1 MLFKYNRIYKTNAA
15 LFLSLV
21 LLISLTSCGGTDS
34 GSQTQTTAAVQ
45 SLEEDSAVETA
56 ASAESAKEE
65 VPPSPASY
73 VFDDPDALYINDGTI
88 SGLYYFYRPE
98 QGTLQEFAEFS
109 DMTPPQAARVMTVG
123 ITDDGKALYTDSE
136 KSIECD
142 FAIDGENITLSSE
155 NEEIYG
161 TLKDGLLT
169 LNLKGIDIDPVFARP
184 TEVAEYVS
192 GTWTG
197 QYIKGTNDNGNVW
210 KEVSQFSLQLY
221 SDGSGILR
229 EEKSDERVT
238 WEIQDGKIRLKSDL
252 SGIPMFYIGTVSDH
266 TISIFF
272 DPKPDDPG
280 MEYVFVREGAAGA
293 KPNTEGTTAPGGDG
307 IVSEEQLQKAYG
319 WLHKVK
325 RDLSHTTYEE
335 LVEFIGAEGELDN
348 EETGRRFYQW
358 VSEGNRS
365 HILYVSFKENT
376 SGVYTVNG
384 YNTSGFDRA
393 DALSA
398 YKEVHQEEIAAAE
411 EAVANAATKDFSA
424 DIYPYGSDKN
434 KVTVRA
440 QIPEFGWGY
449 DESTNR
455 LVDNE
460 DVSDI
465 SYDAGIIQFQTK
477 SDISGFD
484 IFLNAYT
491 NLQTI
496 DDRVIGG
503 IRFKGRTY
511 ESVGTKKTEYIAA
524 LDADHAVSITIIH
537 LDLSEGAVASRILDS
552 MMFE

>member
-1 MLFKYNRIYKTNAA
+1 MLFSYNRICKTNATLLLTLA
-15 LFLSLV
+15 

-34 GSQTQTTAAVQ
+34 SSQTQITTAVQ
-45 SLEEDSAVETA
+45 KQEEDTAVESVA
-56 ASAESAKEE
+56 AETAKEE
-65 VPPSPASY
+65 MPPSPASY
-73 VFDDPDALYINDGTI
+73 VFDDPDDLYINDGTV

-197 QYIKGTNDNGNVW
+197 QYVKGTNDNGTVW
-210 KEVSQFSLQLY
+210 KEVSTFSLQLY
-221 SDGSGILR
+221 PDGSGILH
-229 EEKSDERVT
+229 EERADKRVT
-238 WEIQDGKIRLKSDL
+238 WETQDGKIRLKNYLFS
-252 SGIPMFYIGTVSDH
+252 SIPMYYIGTVSDYSM
-266 TISIFF
+266 SIFF
-272 DPKPDDPG
+272 NPKPDDPG
-280 MEYVFVREGAAGA
+280 MEYVLVRDGATSA
-293 KPNTEGTTAPGGDG
+293 KANTESTAAPGGDG

-335 LVEFIGAEGELDN
+335 LVEFIGAEGELDD
-348 EETGRRFYQW
+348 EETGRRSYQW
-358 VSEGNRS
+358 VSEDDPS
-365 HILYVSFKENT
+365 HMLYVNFKENT
-376 SGVYTVNG
+376 SGVYTVSG
-384 YNTSGFDRA
+384 YNTSGFDRS

-398 YKEVHQEEIAAAE
+398 YKEVYQEEIAAAE

-460 DVSDI
+460 NVSDI

-484 IFLNAYT
+484 KFLNVYT

-496 DDRVIGG
+496 DDRMIGG
-503 IRFKGRTY
+503 VSFKGRTLEY
-511 ESVGTKKTEYIAA
+511 DWTERTQYIAA
-524 LDADHAVSITIIH
+524 LDAEHAVCITIIG
-537 LDLSEGAVASRILDS
+537 LDLSEGSVASRILDS